1 MDGIFTLSK
10 DHLRSF
16 LRKIKKSNRLVAP
29 VANRHGDTL
38 FSVINNLDYAPIE
51 LNEQTMNGI
60 KSFFF
65 PQQETLSTYT
75 AKKGEYF
82 FTPTTAHQE
91 PTVYFGVRSC
101 DLMAIIHMDNVFMG
115 ATGDQH
121 YQEKRKNSIFI
132 GLNCNKPFAN
142 CFCNATRSG
151 PFLGSGFDL
160 QFTDQGDH
168 YLVQVGRDKGA
179 DLLKKWQHFFTPAT
193 EEDIQTQYQL
203 SLEAMSN
210 IQLNVHADQAMQRLQ
225 GGRVPEEVWESLSLR
240 CQNCGGCAYVC
251 PTCTCFNI
259 IDRKLSDNHG
269 ERLRNWDSCTL
280 GGFTQMAG
288 GHNPIRLK
296 TDAIR
301 QRFMHKLFYDVLD
314 FGRSSCVGCGRCV
327 DICFGG
333 VDIVRFI
340 KMAGED

>member
-16 LRKIKKSNRLVAP
+16 LRKIKKTRRLVAP
-29 VANRHGDTL
+29 VANRHGDTM

-51 LNEQTMNGI
+51 LNEQTQNGI

-65 PQQETLSTYT
+65 PQQETLSSYS
-75 AKKGEYF
+75 APEGEYV
-82 FTPTTAHQE
+82 FTPAVVEPE

-101 DLMAIIHMDNVFMG
+101 DLMAIIHMDNVFLG
-115 ATGDQH
+115 ETRDLQ
-121 YQEKRKNSIFI
+121 YETKRKNSIMI
-132 GLNCNKPFAN
+132 GLNCNTPFEN
-142 CFCNATRSG
+142 CFCNATKSG

-179 DLLKKWQHFFTPAT
+179 DLIRKWQHFFTPAT
-193 EEDIQTQYQL
+193 EEDLQKQYQL
-203 SLEAMSN
+203 SLEAMAS

-225 GGRVPEEVWESLSLR
+225 SGRVPEEIWETLSQR
-240 CQNCGGCAYVC
+240 CQHCGGCSFTC
-251 PTCTCFNI
+251 PTCTCFTI
-259 IDRKLSDNHG
+259 VDRKLSATHG
-269 ERLRNWDSCTL
+269 ERQRNWDACTL
-280 GGFTQMAG
+280 SGFTQMAG
-288 GHNPIRLK
+288 GHNPVNHK

-301 QRFMHKLFYDVLD
+301 QFFMHKLCYNVLD
-314 FGRSSCVGCGRCV
+314 HGRPSCVGCGRCV
-327 DICFGG
+327 GICFGG

-340 KMAGED
+340 KMAGEN